1 MRKLRRS
8 ALAAAVLAV
17 GGLLAAAGFVGVG
30 HASGP
35 AAETTTGGTT
45 TGSTTTVAA
54 PAPPQ
59 NTSAP
64 TVSGTP
70 QEKQTLKAD
79 PGTWQTTTDA
89 TYAYAWQRCD
99 AKGAACAAIANATAQ
114 TYTLTADD
122 VGKTIRVNVT
132 AKNAVGSSS
141 AASAPTDSVAAA
153 PGSTTTV
160 AATDVELPNRLVVD
174 QVQFTP
180 NPVKSRA
187 SIVTGRFHVS
197 DTNGRSVSGAL
208 VYMIGIPYNRIGTTP
223 ELKTGADGWVSFQF
237 KPTAK
242 FPIVHGGALVVF
254 VRARTP
260 QGSVLAGSST
270 RRLVQLNVTT
280 P

>member
-1 MRKLRRS
+1 MRKLQGV
-8 ALAAAVLAV
+8 AIATAVLA
-17 GGLLAAAGFVGVG
+17 GGALLAVVGVG

-35 AAETTTGGTT
+35 AAGTT
-45 TGSTTTVAA
+45 TGATTTVAT

-59 NTSAP
+59 NTAAP

-70 QEKQTLKAD
+70 QEKETLKAD
-79 PGTWQTTTDA
+79 PGTWQSSTDA
-89 TYAYAWQRCD
+89 TYSYAWQRCD
-99 AKGAACAAIANATAQ
+99 AKGANCAAIANATAQ
-114 TYTLTADD
+114 TYVLTGDD
-122 VGKTIRVNVT
+122 VGRTVRVDVT
-132 AKNAVGSSS
+132 AKNSVGSSS

-153 PGSTTTV
+153 STNSTTV

-197 DTNGRSVSGAL
+197 DTNGRSVTGAL
-208 VYMIGIPYNRIGTTP
+208 VYMIGIPYNRIGTVP
-223 ELKTGADGWVSFQF
+223 EAKTGADGWASFQF

-270 RRLVQLNVTT
+270 RRLVQLSVTT